1 MCEKTL
7 RPGFGCTNIGAIALR
22 TLTGPIRFESAREGA
37 RRCAFAT
44 TIGETSSVS
53 SDFRD
58 ATEGVPPTLFGTTA
72 LSLNVADCLRCR
84 FPQFKLAA
92 HFLQASSKRF
102 DLTLLVREFELKVL
116 FQLRDSH
123 LLLFDLAMLLEK
135 LVQQHRVH
143 RFVAHRIR
151 LPVAVAGHGIGVY
164 FFDFLGH
171 KAKLSDAF
179 GIKRFLVAKGNGF
192 ECEDRFARLS
202 HRLDLVFEMLRRDYR
217 DKITIGSY
225 ATPTPSGA
233 VDPKMPAI
241 YVAV

>member
-22 TLTGPIRFESAREGA
+22 TLTGPIRFESAHEGA

-135 LVQQHRVH
+135 LVEQHRVH
-143 RFVAHRIR
+143 HFVVHAFGLPLGIACYESGIHLGYFLSNQAKGRRLGRIE
-151 LPVAVAGHGIGVY
+151 LLLIAVAGWFEPVERFTGSLHR
-164 FFDFLGH
+164 FDFL
-171 KAKLSDAF
+171 
-179 GIKRFLVAKGNGF
+179 LV
-192 ECEDRFARLS
+192 
-202 HRLDLVFEMLRRDYR
+202 
-217 DKITIGSY
+217 T
-225 ATPTPSGA
+225 SGRSQ
-233 VDPKMPAI
+233 VTKQ
-241 YVAV
+241 